1 VISKLHHILK
11 PFLLRRMKADVEVN
25 LPRKKEILLYAQMT
39 KQQQEY
45 KEQLLNKTLDEYLA
59 KESGS
64 GTASFNFL
72 VVLKTLL
79 DPYVL
84 GFQKGLNTWLY

>member
-1 VISKLHHILK
+1 MISKLHHILK

-64 GTASFNFL
+64 GMASF
-72 VVLKTLL
+72 
-79 DPYVL
+79 
-84 GFQKGLNTWLY
+84 